1 MKTSNLP
8 SLLIFVAGLAFWQNS
23 VSQEKIEIGFWT
35 QLWYQYV
42 ENGKSGE
49 GLNDFMARRAYFY
62 VKGQPTTH
70 LSFFTHIA
78 VDRLG
83 QDGLDN
89 SSLGLGSGLAFR
101 DAWAAWRLNE
111 GLKIQVGR
119 MYVPL
124 TRNYGTT
131 STKALLTTDLS
142 FFQGGVR
149 GTIFYASKVGRDD
162 GVTFWGNPLKGRIQY
177 RLMVSEG
184 MEDNSNPGDN
194 LRFVGR
200 MAVNLLEA
208 EKEWF
213 NQGTYLGQKKV
224 LSLGFGMDS
233 QSDLTLNNRAGQDN
247 LIWTVDA
254 FFDHPVAAG
263 ALTVESAYI
272 HLQNNTQTHNV
283 SQLAAGDDGEIF
295 YLQAGYFLPTPI
307 GAGRLQPYMRYETAA
322 VDQKSDTHFFS
333 GGCNYYIKG
342 HNGKISLDYTF
353 VDHINRDDQRIV
365 TVQLTVGL

>member
-1 MKTSNLP
+1 MKKSTSFL
-8 SLLIFVAGLAFWQNS
+8 LLISILSFAFWQDGI
-23 VSQEKIEIGFWT
+23 SQEKVEIGFWA

-42 ENGKSGE
+42 ENGKSGK

-62 VKGQPTTH
+62 VKGQPANN

-78 VDRLG
+78 VDRYG
-83 QDGLDN
+83 QDGLD
-89 SSLGLGSGLAFR
+89 SPSLGLGSGLAFR
-101 DAWAAWRLNE
+101 DAWATWHLSRAF
-111 GLKIQVGR
+111 KIQVGR

-131 STKALLTTDLS
+131 STKSLLTTDLS

-162 GVTFWGNPLKGRIQY
+162 GVTFWGNPFDGRLQY

-184 MEDNSNPGDN
+184 MENNSNPEDR

-200 MAVNLLEA
+200 MAVNLLEL
-208 EKEWF
+208 ETEWF

-233 QSDLTLNNRAGQDN
+233 QSDLTLNNQTGQDN
-247 LIWTVDA
+247 LAWTVDA
-254 FFDHPVAAG
+254 FFDHPLAAG
-263 ALTVESAYI
+263 AVTVESAYI
-272 HLQNNTQTHNV
+272 NIRNNTQTHNF
-283 SQLAAGDDGEIF
+283 SQLAAGDDAEIF
-295 YLQAGYFLPTPI
+295 YLQAGYYLPAQI
-307 GAGRLQPYMRYETAA
+307 GDGRLQPYTRYETAA

-333 GGCNYYIKG
+333 GGFNYYLKG

-353 VDHINRDDQRIV
+353 VDHSNMDDQSIV
-365 TVQLTVGL
+365 TVQLAVGL